1 MKYIDIH
8 THASTAPDDVVAVIN
23 LMFQDVRRN
32 DIPDGNSYY
41 SVGIHPWEL
50 NSVSLADIAR
60 IREVATDVRVKL
72 IGECGLDKNIEV
84 DFDRQMRFFAE
95 QITISEKLRKPLI
108 IHCVGYFNELIE
120 LKRQLKPSQTWI
132 VHGFRG
138 KPQLARQL
146 LDVGFMLS
154 FGEKYNVASVELT
167 PLDSLLAESDESK
180 LPIQEIYKNIAQVKK
195 CEVSDLLTARKFF

>member
-146 LDVGFMLS
+146 LDVGFMLY

-167 PLDSLLAESDESK
+167 PLDSLLTESDESK
-180 LPIQEIYKNIAQVKK
+180 LPIREIYKNIAQVKK
-195 CEVSDLLTARKFF
+195 CEVSDLSTARKFF

>member
-167 PLDSLLAESDESK
+167 PLDSLLTESDESK
-180 LPIQEIYKNIAQVKK
+180 LPIREIYKNIAQVKK
-195 CEVSDLLTARKFF
+195 CEVSDLSTARKFF